1 MIRRPRSPRRPH
13 RSHGSF
19 GTVMALALAGMVV
32 LSGCEVPPEA
42 SAQGATGQAR
52 AASPAPGAAGA
63 DTVQLVFEREV
74 FSYPAFDRRN
84 PFAPVTGDLDG
95 PRFEDLELQMVILVE
110 DGPGSV
116 ATLGIRGSG
125 GQRAAGGRTFRVRE
139 GDVLGNMRIRTI
151 RLREIVME
159 VDEFGQRETRV
170 LELRRQE
177 PEATGSDTIPDPP
190 PPGPEPGGTDA
201 APPVTPPDTTA
212 TPAGNWNGGSA

>member
-1 MIRRPRSPRRPH
+1 MNRRLLPGRTPSAH
-13 RSHGSF
+13 SS
-19 GTVMALALAGMVV
+19 GTMLTLAAVALSGALALA
-32 LSGCEVPPEA
+32 GCEVPPEA
-42 SAQGATGQAR
+42 SAQGASGQAQAAPL
-52 AASPAPGAAGA
+52 AAST
-63 DTVQLVFEREV
+63 DTLQLVFEREV
-74 FSYPAFDRRN
+74 FSYPAFQRRN

-116 ATLGIRGSG
+116 ATLGVRGSG
-125 GQRAAGGRTFRVRE
+125 GQRTGGRTFRVRE

-151 RLREIVME
+151 RLREIVVD
-159 VDEFGQRETRV
+159 VDEFGQRDTRV

-177 PEATGSDTIPDPP
+177 PEATGSDTVPDPP
-190 PPGPEPGGTDA
+190 PPGPAPGGSDA